1 MKLGKW
7 AICAALMLGGLP
19 VYAGEFCQTL
29 SACQRQASSG
39 SAVAQAELGLRYQQG
54 EGVVQ
59 DVKKAFYWFKK
70 AAEQGNPIGLEEVG
84 TAYYLGDGVAHDNQK
99 AIYWWKQAA
108 EKDKSSAMWWLGY
121 NYSRENDHVTMDKKQ
136 ACEWFKRA
144 AELGGD
150 QWTDGGNPA
159 YYELANCYERGDG
172 LAKDNAKAI
181 YWFEKAREHEQEDVD
196 EIDERLARLRQA
208 HGNE

>member
-1 MKLGKW
+1 M
-7 AICAALMLGGLP
+7 
-19 VYAGEFCQTL
+19 
-29 SACQRQASSG
+29 
-39 SAVAQAELGLRYQQG
+39 
-54 EGVVQ
+54 
-59 DVKKAFYWFKK
+59 
-70 AAEQGNPIGLEEVG
+70 
-84 TAYYLGDGVAHDNQK
+84 
-99 AIYWWKQAA
+99 
-108 EKDKSSAMWWLGY
+108 
-121 NYSRENDHVTMDKKQ
+121 TMDKKQ

-181 YWFEKAREHEQEDVD
+181 YWFEKAREHEQEGVD

-208 HGNE
+208 HGKE